1 MDLEKLASEVNRE
14 RGIKAVVLENYPAI
28 KAARQHLWRW
38 REITE
43 ALKEGKPE
51 RAHYTAAAVSKAYR
65 RVDVLVNVGKLKP
78 VFGGSFKA
86 GARQVLDKHLQ
97 RTASRSGILDDS
109 SQPPRKSNR
118 INLDDPENQL

>member
-43 ALKEGKPE
+43 AIKEGKPE

-65 RVDVLVNVGKLKP
+65 RVDVLVNAGKLKP
-78 VFGGSFKA
+78 VSGGSLKT
-86 GARQVLDKHLQ
+86 GARSVPTSPSKASKPVVADDYGGFDRPKPKFVFDDDK
-97 RTASRSGILDDS
+97 
-109 SQPPRKSNR
+109 
-118 INLDDPENQL
+118 